1 MKLLIAII
9 LMVLTGVCF
18 ADVGDYRLNGED
30 NARIESV
37 VTDNCE
43 KTAVLVGGDRLA
55 RVGIEYSDIVQAGGF
70 GDYLRQI

>member
-37 VTDNCE
+37 VTDNC
-43 KTAVLVGGDRLA
+43 KNSRIGR
-55 RVGIEYSDIVQAGGF
+55 R
-70 GDYLRQI
+70 

>member
-43 KTAVLVGGDRLA
+43 KTSRIGR
-55 RVGIEYSDIVQAGGF
+55 R
-70 GDYLRQI
+70 